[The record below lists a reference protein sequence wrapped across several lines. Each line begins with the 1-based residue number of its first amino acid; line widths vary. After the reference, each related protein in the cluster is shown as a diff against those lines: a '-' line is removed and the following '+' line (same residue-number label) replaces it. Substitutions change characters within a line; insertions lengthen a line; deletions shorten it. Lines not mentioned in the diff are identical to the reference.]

1 MKKIYKKPTT
11 EIVNVGTSV
20 ETMAGFEVTISNVGV
35 DDEAAK
41 EQGEFVEEDAVPT
54 SPNLWGDTEEED

>member
-20 ETMAGFEVTISNVGV
+20 ETMAGLEVNISNVGV
-35 DDEAAK
+35 GDEAAK
-41 EQGEFVEEDAVPT
+41 EQGEFVEEEVAPT
-54 SPNLWGDTEEED
+54 APNLWGDDED

>member
-20 ETMAGFEVTISNVGV
+20 ETMACLEVNISNVGV

-41 EQGEFVEEDAVPT
+41 EQGEFVEEEVAPT
-54 SPNLWGDTEEED
+54 APNLWGDDED

>member
-1 MKKIYKKPTT
+1 MRKIYKKPTT

-20 ETMAGFEVTISNVGV
+20 ETMAGFEATISNVGV

-41 EQGEFVEEDAVPT
+41 EQTEFVEEEVAPT

>member
-1 MKKIYKKPTT
+1 MRKIYKKPTT

-20 ETMAGFEVTISNVGV
+20 ETMAGFEATISNVGV

-41 EQGEFVEEDAVPT
+41 EQGEFVEEEVAP
-54 SPNLWGDTEEED
+54 SAPNLWGDDED

>member
-1 MKKIYKKPTT
+1 MKKLYKKPTT

-20 ETMAGFEVTISNVGV
+20 ETMAGLEVNISNVGV

-41 EQGEFVEEDAVPT
+41 EQAEFVEEEVAPT
-54 SPNLWGDTEEED
+54 APNLWGDDED